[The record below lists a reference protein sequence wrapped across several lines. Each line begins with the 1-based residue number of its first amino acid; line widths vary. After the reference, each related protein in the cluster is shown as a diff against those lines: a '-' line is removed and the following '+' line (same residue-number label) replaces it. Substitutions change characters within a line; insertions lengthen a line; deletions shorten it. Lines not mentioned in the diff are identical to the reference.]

1 MNKKQK
7 KMLIRIIV
15 AAVLIVLFSKLPI
28 DGYVQI
34 WTVYDSISGNWL

>member
-15 AAVLIVLFSKLPI
+15 AAILVVAFYPASDRRICKVRAL
-28 DGYVQI
+28 
-34 WTVYDSISGNWL
+34 YDPVSGDWL

>member
-15 AAVLIVLFSKLPI
+15 AAVLMVILYF
-28 DGYVQI
+28 
-34 WTVYDSISGNWL
+34 ISGPALCPLYIIPDPLSDRRV